1 MATFSKK
8 QVRDA
13 ATVAVRQLGY
23 EEMKRKQLEVV
34 SGVLNGQD
42 VFAVLPTGF
51 GKSLCFASL
60 PSIYDQLLPLAQ
72 PSIVI
77 VVTPLT
83 ATDRCRIRSRVYYAG
98 VSVNVN
104 YIILRNQHESAH
116 SNVTSR
122 VC

>member
-1 MATFSKK
+1 MVRTNVATLLLLLELAMATFSKK
-8 QVRDA
+8 QVCDA

-23 EEMKRKQLEVV
+23 EEMKREQLEVV

-77 VVTPLT
+77 VVTIM
-83 ATDRCRIRSRVYYAG
+83 TDQAS
-98 VSVNVN
+98 
-104 YIILRNQHESAH
+104 
-116 SNVTSR
+116 
-122 VC
+122 

>member
-23 EEMKRKQLEVV
+23 EEMKREQLEVV

-51 GKSLCFASL
+51 GKSLCFHPFMTSCYHSFARVL
-60 PSIYDQLLPLAQ
+60 RRRKCKRKLYH
-72 PSIVI
+72 
-77 VVTPLT
+77 LT
-83 ATDRCRIRSRVYYAG
+83 QST
-98 VSVNVN
+98 
-104 YIILRNQHESAH
+104 
-116 SNVTSR
+116 
-122 VC
+122 

>member
-23 EEMKRKQLEVV
+23 EEMKREQLEVV

-72 PSIVI
+72 RYSCHSFNGYNDMSYSFARVLRRRKCKRKLYH
-77 VVTPLT
+77 LT
-83 ATDRCRIRSRVYYAG
+83 QST
-98 VSVNVN
+98 
-104 YIILRNQHESAH
+104 
-116 SNVTSR
+116 
-122 VC
+122 

>member
-1 MATFSKK
+1 MATFRKK

-23 EEMKRKQLEVV
+23 EEMKREQLEVV

-60 PSIYDQLLPLAQ
+60 PSIYGQLLPLAQ

-83 ATDRCRIRSRVYYAG
+83 AIMTDQAS
-98 VSVNVN
+98 
-104 YIILRNQHESAH
+104 
-116 SNVTSR
+116 
-122 VC
+122 

>member
-23 EEMKRKQLEVV
+23 EEKQLEVV

-60 PSIYDQLLPLAQ
+60 PSIYDQLLPLVRACITQ
-72 PSIVI
+72 
-77 VVTPLT
+77 
-83 ATDRCRIRSRVYYAG
+83 A
-98 VSVNVN
+98 
-104 YIILRNQHESAH
+104 
-116 SNVTSR
+116 
-122 VC
+122 